1 MIFRLTRGRIGL
13 WRPKPDKGFGVMGLS
28 TTGRRT
34 GASRLVMVGYVDD
47 GPNLVTLAMN
57 GWADTQPA
65 WWLNLQA
72 NPEAIALLA
81 NGSSTVQARVAIGHE
96 RERLWAK
103 IADYPG
109 WGEDLD
115 ALASRRLIE
124 TPVVIFAPGP
134 SEQQIRE
141 LTASTEVSDRR

>member
-1 MIFRLTRGRIGL
+1 MIYRLTRGRIGL
-13 WRPKPDKGFGVMGLS
+13 WRPKPDKRFGVMGLS

-81 NGSSTVQARVAIGHE
+81 KVQHGAGPRGKRARA
-96 RERLWAK
+96 
-103 IADYPG
+103 
-109 WGEDLD
+109 
-115 ALASRRLIE
+115 
-124 TPVVIFAPGP
+124 
-134 SEQQIRE
+134 RE
-141 LTASTEVSDRR
+141 LGP